1 MGTTTVRVDVET
13 HAKLVELGE
22 ASESSLMETVRDAA
36 EALRRQRFAS
46 RVADEFAALRADES
60 TWGDYLAEM
69 KSTNVT
75 DGLG

>member
-1 MGTTTVRVDVET
+1 MRVDVET
-13 HAKLVELGE
+13 HAKLVELG
-22 ASESSLMETVRDAA
+22 ATSGSSLMETVRDAA

-60 TWGDYLAEM
+60 AWGDYLAEM
-69 KSTNVT
+69 ESTNVT